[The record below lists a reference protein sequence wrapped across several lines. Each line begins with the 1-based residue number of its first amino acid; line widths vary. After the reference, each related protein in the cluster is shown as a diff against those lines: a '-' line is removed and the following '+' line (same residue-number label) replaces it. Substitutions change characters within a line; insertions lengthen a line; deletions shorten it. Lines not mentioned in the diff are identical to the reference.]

1 MEEPTKFDPTVIVI
15 KYMTQLEI
23 LVPPPFNLPA
33 RIMASPSS
41 SPAAADPRDEN
52 ATSYFDQLM
61 DWDGSQAKKIN
72 TPITLTIGYIF
83 TAFFV
88 SMALYVVWAQ
98 IRDLVKRSRRGHVPY
113 KVLKPPSTVLEA
125 SKTTKGKRVCA
136 VLGGTGFIGSHV
148 VDELVKRGRHFVYLL
163 GRNFDKDWEIP
174 AVDACIQ
181 VDMLDF
187 DGLVNALGGVETV
200 IVTAAVIPSAHM
212 SADEVWRGN
221 KLGLENV
228 RLAAEKTGVKALVFL
243 CGVEFEEIP
252 KEPHASAFY
261 KALFA
266 TQSAVIQA
274 DGKGGMRTCVVAP
287 SVVYGLRSS
296 LYELL
301 LRGKLNSI
309 PMTEQNVSFVPVE
322 YVARAVVNAEEKLV
336 AGDSRITGKVLPL
349 AGKPST
355 YKELFSSPSWGLKIS
370 HMPVWILSALAYVN
384 ALCGQ
389 WLKCAPLGADLSP
402 GIMSF
407 LTLAEKRVDCT
418 ESREALG
425 VGPPPSLEEGIK
437 NLVASYKT
445 REKLE

>member
-1 MEEPTKFDPTVIVI
+1 
-15 KYMTQLEI
+15 
-23 LVPPPFNLPA
+23 
-33 RIMASPSS
+33 MASPTT
-41 SPAAADPRDEN
+41 SPAAADPKDEN

-72 TPITLTIGYIF
+72 TPITTIIGYIF

-98 IRDLVKRSRRGHVPY
+98 IRDLVKRSRRGRVPY

-148 VDELVKRGRHFVYLL
+148 VDELLKRGRHFIYLL

-200 IVTAAVIPSAHM
+200 IVAAAVIPSACM
-212 SADEVWRGN
+212 SDDQVWRGN

-243 CGVEFEEIP
+243 CGVECEDIP

-266 TQSAVIQA
+266 TQSAIIEA
-274 DGKGGMRTCVVAP
+274 NGKGGMRTCVVAP

-296 LYELL
+296 WYELL
-301 LRGKLNSI
+301 LSRKMTSCSL
-309 PMTEQNVSFVPVE
+309 TEQNVSFVPVE
-322 YVARAVVNAEEKLV
+322 YVARAVVNAEEKLA
-336 AGDSRITGKVLPL
+336 AGDSRVTGKVLPL

-355 YKELFSSPSWGLKIS
+355 YKEFFSSPAWGFKIS
-370 HMPVWILSALAYVN
+370 HTPLWVMSALARLN
-384 ALCGQ
+384 ALCGR

-402 GIMSF
+402 GIMAF

-418 ESREALG
+418 ESWEALA
-425 VGPPPSLEEGIK
+425 VGPPPSSEEGIK
-437 NLVASYKT
+437 NLVASYKA
-445 REKLE
+445 REKGQKLE